1 MVIYLTSKHSTR
13 DVTTHDRLLISL
25 DAYTRRWSLFPGI
38 PTLPVSVRQRK
49 LSEGQLRRSLTHSL
63 IGKLNKIFCG
73 DLFFRIHLGFSASS
87 PSRTA
92 PEYVRS
98 RRAKP
103 SMMTDCQIDIFE

>member
-1 MVIYLTSKHSTR
+1 M
-13 DVTTHDRLLISL
+13 
-25 DAYTRRWSLFPGI
+25 
-38 PTLPVSVRQRK
+38 VRQRK

-98 RRAKP
+98 RRAKS
-103 SMMTDCQIDIFE
+103 SMMTDCQMDI